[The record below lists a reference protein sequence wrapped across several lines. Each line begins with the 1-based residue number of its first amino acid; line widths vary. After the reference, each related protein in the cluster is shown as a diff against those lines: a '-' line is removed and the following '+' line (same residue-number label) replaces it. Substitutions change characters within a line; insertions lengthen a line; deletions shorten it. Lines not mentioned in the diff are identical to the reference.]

1 MVQYRYFFADLL
13 TNQIQAELPLTAVN
27 FSQALNA
34 GGALQGSVLLSGLP
48 AAQTAM
54 VATVPGR
61 SALYVDRDGVLV
73 WGGIIWNRTYNSTSQ
88 RLSLSAGEFET
99 YFNRRRIVSN
109 ATFSNTDQ
117 LTVAQSLINTAQAAT
132 NGNIGVI
139 VPTNVSG
146 FSIRSLTFYGYQ
158 QKTVLSALQDLAKA
172 GSGMG
177 GGLGFDFSIDV
188 AYDASMTPT
197 KTLNLGYPRLGNAY
211 SSTST
216 TVPVFEFPA
225 GNVLE
230 YEYPEDGSLVANTIY
245 ATGGGS
251 NEGKLIYS
259 ATDSTKLA
267 SGWPLLEDSSSYS
280 DINDASLI
288 QNLAAGQVAAVS
300 YPPTVL
306 KIIANPS
313 LDPILGAYRVGDD
326 ARVRILDDRFP
337 NGLDA
342 TYRITA
348 LNVTPGETGPERVTV
363 TLSLPTS

>member
-1 MVQYRYFFADLL
+1 MVQYRYLFADLL

-109 ATFSNTDQ
+109 ATFYNTDQ

-132 NGNIGVI
+132 NGNIGVV
-139 VPTNVSG
+139 VPSLVS
-146 FSIRSLTFYGYQ
+146 SENITRVFYGYE

-172 GSGMG
+172 GSGTAG
-177 GGLGFDFSIDV
+177 ATGFDFSIDV

-197 KTLNLGYPRLGNAY
+197 KTLNLGYPRLGNVY

-245 ATGGGS
+245 ATGAGS
-251 NEGKLIYS
+251 NEGKMIYS
-259 ATDSTKLA
+259 ATDSTKIA
-267 SGWPLLEDSSSYS
+267 SGWPLLEDSASYS
-280 DINDASLI
+280 DIIDANLI

-337 NGLDA
+337 NGLDT